1 MKKTLAIL
9 TALLPAIYAGAL
21 HISFLLRM
29 DDDILFVI
37 LGVFAVIGF
46 LFPMWFAVTAAKAD
60 KKFLAVSNIWFYAG
74 NLLLFAYEIVLWC
87 IRYQE
92 ERIAAQNGA
101 IEGGLGLALLIIIAY
116 MPHWIIYLCVRV
128 AGAISC
134 ARSLRGTGGPQSNAV
149 LTGMQL
155 FPVTDLI
162 SAGLV
167 LRKVNCFLSC
177 QQPPIETK

>member
-1 MKKTLAIL
+1 MFKGIKRSMIVLRI
-9 TALLPAIYAGAL
+9 
-21 HISFLLRM
+21 FLL
-29 DDDILFVI
+29 
-37 LGVFAVIGF
+37 IGF
-46 LFPMWFAVTAAKAD
+46 LLPVLFSVATAAAD
-60 KKFLAVSNIWFYAG
+60 KKFLAICNLWFYAG

-101 IEGGLGLALLIIIAY
+101 MEGGLGLALLIVIAY
-116 MPHWIIYLCVRV
+116 MPHWIIYLCVRM

-134 ARSLRGTGGPQSNAV
+134 ARSLRGTGGTQGNAV

-155 FPVTDLI
+155 FPFTDLI
-162 SAGLV
+162 SAILV
-167 LRKVNCFLSC
+167 LRKANRFLSC

>member
-9 TALLPAIYAGAL
+9 TALLPAVYAVSMQLSIFLIEGDEAL
-21 HISFLLRM
+21 FAMLGIFLL
-29 DDDILFVI
+29 
-37 LGVFAVIGF
+37 IGF
-46 LFPMWFAVTAAKAD
+46 LLPVLFSVATAAAD
-60 KKFLAVSNIWFYAG
+60 KKFLAICNLWFYAG

-87 IRYQE
+87 IRYHE

-101 IEGGLGLALLIIIAY
+101 MEGGLGLALLIVIAY

-134 ARSLRGTGGPQSNAV
+134 ARTLRGTGGTQENAV

-155 FPVTDLI
+155 FPITDLI
-162 SAGLV
+162 SSILV
-167 LRKVNCFLSC
+167 LRKVNRFLSF
-177 QQPPIETK
+177 QQPPIEMK

>member
-1 MKKTLAIL
+1 MKKTLAVL
-9 TALLPAIYAGAL
+9 TALLPAVYAVSMQLSIFLIKGDEAL
-21 HISFLLRM
+21 FAMLGIFLL
-29 DDDILFVI
+29 
-37 LGVFAVIGF
+37 IGF
-46 LFPMWFAVTAAKAD
+46 LLPVLFSVATAAAD
-60 KKFLAVSNIWFYAG
+60 KKFLAICNLWFYAG

-101 IEGGLGLALLIIIAY
+101 LEGSLGLALLILLFL
-116 MPHWIIYLCVRV
+116 PHWCSYLFVRV

-134 ARSLRGTGGPQSNAV
+134 ARTLRGTGGTQGNAV

-162 SAGLV
+162 SAILV
-167 LRKVNCFLSC
+167 LRKVNRFLSC
-177 QQPPIETK
+177 QQPPIEMK